1 MRRIVYTIMLIFTC
15 VCATAQTQ
23 CVDTLRVRLAV
34 ERMVKDFPHST
45 LQDIYKSFFQ
55 DNFGPGHAAPDSAQ
69 AAAWLRN
76 ELAKVDRLDVP
87 LYEPTGCKGNYYR
100 VSLAAI
106 ASGKVQA
113 DALLSAF
120 LRSVRMVQPSEV
132 AAWVKEWELIEGIIA
147 TMRLSL
153 PNYDADAKAIAAMLA
168 EGHYAVHHSRV
179 YNEHYAPHYRI
190 IAKDIFEK
198 VLPSI
203 GRVATVVD
211 LKEEE

>member
-1 MRRIVYTIMLIFTC
+1 MRRLAYTLLLSIAF
-15 VCATAQTQ
+15 VCAHAQTK
-23 CVDTLRVRLAV
+23 CVDTDAVRVAV
-34 ERMVKDFPHST
+34 ERMVNDYPHLT

-55 DNFGPGHAAPDSAQ
+55 DNFGPGHAVPDSAQ
-69 AAAWLRN
+69 AAAWLCN

-87 LYEPTGCKGNYYR
+87 LYEPTGYKGDYYR

-120 LRSVRMVQPSEV
+120 LRSVRAVQPSEV
-132 AAWVKEWELIEGIIA
+132 EVWAKEWEQIEGIIA
-147 TMRLSL
+147 AMDLSF
-153 PNYDADAKAIAAMLA
+153 PNYDADAAAIKEMLA
-168 EGHYAVHHSRV
+168 IGHYAVHHSNL

-198 VLPSI
+198 EILP
-203 GRVATVVD
+203 
-211 LKEEE
+211 LLE

>member
-1 MRRIVYTIMLIFTC
+1 MRCIVYTIMLIFTC

-23 CVDTLRVRLAV
+23 CVDTLRVRMTV
-34 ERMVKDFPHST
+34 ERMVKDYPHST

-69 AAAWLRN
+69 AAAWLHN
-76 ELAKVDRLDVP
+76 ELAKVERLHVQ
-87 LYEPTGCKGNYYR
+87 LYEPTGYNGNYYR
-100 VSLAAI
+100 VSLAAV
-106 ASGKVQA
+106 ASGKLQQ

-120 LRSVRMVQPSEV
+120 LRSVRAVQPSEV
-132 AAWVKEWELIEGIIA
+132 EVWAKEWEQIEGIIA
-147 TMRLSL
+147 TMELSL

-179 YNEHYAPHYRI
+179 YNEHHAPHYRI

-198 VLPSI
+198 EILPLI
-203 GRVATVVD
+203 
-211 LKEEE
+211 E

>member
-55 DNFGPGHAAPDSAQ
+55 DNFGPGHAVPDSAQ
-69 AAAWLRN
+69 ATAWLRN

-87 LYEPTGCKGNYYR
+87 LYEPTGYKGNYYR
-100 VSLAAI
+100 VSLATVVG
-106 ASGKVQA
+106 GKVQA

-120 LRSVRMVQPSEV
+120 LRSVRAVQPSEV
-132 AAWVKEWELIEGIIA
+132 EVWAKEWEQIEGIIA
-147 TMRLSL
+147 TMELYL
-153 PNYDADAKAIAAMLA
+153 PNYDADAAAIKEMLA
-168 EGHYAVHHSRV
+168 TGHYAVHHSRL

-190 IAKDIFEK
+190 IAKEIFEK
-198 VLPSI
+198 EILP
-203 GRVATVVD
+203 
-211 LKEEE
+211 LLE

>member
-1 MRRIVYTIMLIFTC
+1 MQRLVYTLLLSIAF
-15 VCATAQTQ
+15 VCAHAQTK
-23 CVDTLRVRLAV
+23 CVDADAVRVAV
-34 ERMVKDFPHST
+34 ERMVNDYPHST

-55 DNFGPGHAAPDSAQ
+55 DNFGPGHAVPDSAQ
-69 AAAWLRN
+69 AAAWLCN

-87 LYEPTGCKGNYYR
+87 LYEPTGYKGDYYR

-120 LRSVRMVQPSEV
+120 LRSVRAVQPSEV
-132 AAWVKEWELIEGIIA
+132 EVWAKEWEQIESVIA
-147 TMRLSL
+147 AMDLSL

-198 VLPSI
+198 EILPLI
-203 GRVATVVD
+203 
-211 LKEEE
+211 E

>member
-69 AAAWLRN
+69 AATWLHS
-76 ELAKVDRLDVP
+76 ELEKVDLLDVP
-87 LYEPTGCKGNYYR
+87 LYEPTGYKGNYYR
-100 VSLAAI
+100 VSLAAV
-106 ASGKVQA
+106 ASGKVQQ

-120 LRSVRMVQPSEV
+120 LRSVRAVQPSEV
-132 AAWVKEWELIEGIIA
+132 EVWAKEWEQIEGIIA
-147 TMRLSL
+147 TMELYL
-153 PNYDADAKAIAAMLA
+153 PNYDADAKAIKEMLA
-168 EGHYAVHHSRV
+168 TGHYAVHHSRL
-179 YNEHYAPHYRI
+179 YNEHYEPHYRI

-198 VLPSI
+198 EILP
-203 GRVATVVD
+203 
-211 LKEEE
+211 LLE

>member
-1 MRRIVYTIMLIFTC
+1 MRRIVYTFMLIFTC
-15 VCATAQTQ
+15 VCAVAQTQ
-23 CVDTLRVRLAV
+23 CVETLRVRLAV
-34 ERMVKDFPHST
+34 ERMVNGYPHST

-55 DNFGPGHAAPDSAQ
+55 DNFGPGHAVPDSAQ

-87 LYEPTGCKGNYYR
+87 LYEPTGYKDNYYR

-106 ASGKVQA
+106 ASGKVNA

-132 AAWVKEWELIEGIIA
+132 AAWVKEWEQIEGIIA

-198 VLPSI
+198 EILPLI
-203 GRVATVVD
+203 
-211 LKEEE
+211 E

>member
-55 DNFGPGHAAPDSAQ
+55 DNFGPGHAVPDSAQ
-69 AAAWLRN
+69 AATWLRN
-76 ELAKVDRLDVP
+76 ELAKVDRLDVQ
-87 LYEPTGCKGNYYR
+87 LYEPTGYKGNYYR

-113 DALLSAF
+113 DVLLSAF

-132 AAWVKEWELIEGIIA
+132 AAWVKEWEQIEGIIA
-147 TMRLSL
+147 TMELSL
-153 PNYDADAKAIAAMLA
+153 PNYDADAKAIAAMLV
-168 EGHYAVHHSRV
+168 EGHYAVHHSRL

-198 VLPSI
+198 EILPLI
-203 GRVATVVD
+203 
-211 LKEEE
+211 E

>member
-1 MRRIVYTIMLIFTC
+1 MRRLVYTLLLAFTF
-15 VCATAQTQ
+15 VCAWAQTK
-23 CVDTLRVRLAV
+23 CVDADAVRVAV
-34 ERMVKDFPHST
+34 ERMVNDYPHLT

-76 ELAKVDRLDVP
+76 ELAKVDRLDVT
-87 LYEPTGCKGNYYR
+87 LYEPTGYKGNYYR

-120 LRSVRMVQPSEV
+120 LRSVRAVQPSEV
-132 AAWVKEWELIEGIIA
+132 EVWAKEWEQIEGIIA
-147 TMRLSL
+147 AMDLSF
-153 PNYDADAKAIAAMLA
+153 PNYDADAAAIKEMLA
-168 EGHYAVHHSRV
+168 IGHYAVHHSNL

-198 VLPSI
+198 EILP
-203 GRVATVVD
+203 
-211 LKEEE
+211 LLE

>member
-1 MRRIVYTIMLIFTC
+1 MLRLVNTLLLLIAF
-15 VCATAQTQ
+15 VCAHAQTK
-23 CVDTLRVRLAV
+23 CVDAANVRSAV
-34 ERMVKDFPHST
+34 ERMIADYPHST

-55 DNFGPGHAAPDSAQ
+55 DNFGPGHAVPDSAQ
-69 AAAWLRN
+69 AAAWLRG
-76 ELAKVDRLDVP
+76 ELAKVERLDVQ
-87 LYEPTGCKGNYYR
+87 LYEPTGYKGNYYR
-100 VSLAAI
+100 VSLATV
-106 ASGKVQA
+106 ASGKVQQ

-132 AAWVKEWELIEGIIA
+132 AAWVKEWEQIEGIIA
-147 TMRLSL
+147 TMELSL

-198 VLPSI
+198 EILPLI
-203 GRVATVVD
+203 
-211 LKEEE
+211 E